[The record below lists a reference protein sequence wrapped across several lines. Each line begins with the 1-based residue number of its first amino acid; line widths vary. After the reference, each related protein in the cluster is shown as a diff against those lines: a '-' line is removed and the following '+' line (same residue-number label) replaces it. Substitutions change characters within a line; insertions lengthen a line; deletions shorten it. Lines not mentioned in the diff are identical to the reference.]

1 MLAEGTGVSRRPPRA
16 LVVDPDE
23 THRATVADALR
34 ADGFLVRSAADGAAA
49 LVAIDASTPDV
60 IISELTMPRLD
71 GRALLEAMASRPE
84 TATIPMMFLT
94 GDADLADR
102 VGLLDAGADDVLDKT
117 IPDEELVARTRA
129 RARTAE
135 ALARL
140 RTQSEVDPLTGTLN
154 RRGLRRALDREIEQS
169 RRSRASLSLLLIDI
183 DRFKEINDRFGHL
196 AGDDVLRAIADTL
209 TEAVRG
215 GDVVARLGGD
225 EFVLVL
231 PDAGAEASAEVADR
245 IREQVGKIRV
255 ADSDHRISL
264 SIGTV
269 IEPAGAR
276 GVELLLDAADRAM
289 YRNKAGVSRDA
300 T

>member
-1 MLAEGTGVSRRPPRA
+1 MSHRPPRA
-16 LVVDPDE
+16 LVVDPDDGN
-23 THRATVADALR
+23 RATVADALR
-34 ADGFLVRSAADGAAA
+34 ADGFLVRSATDGAAA
-49 LVAIDASTPDV
+49 LAAVDASLPDV
-60 IISELTMPRLD
+60 IISELAMPRVD
-71 GRALLEAMASRPE
+71 GRELLRALASRPE
-84 TATIPMMFLT
+84 TSTIPLVVLT
-94 GDADLADR
+94 TDADLTDR
-102 VGLLDAGADDVLDKT
+102 VELLDAGAADVLDKT
-117 IPDEELVARTRA
+117 IPTEELVARARA

-135 ALARL
+135 AMARL

-225 EFVLVL
+225 EFVVVL
-231 PDAGAEASAEVADR
+231 PGAGADASAEVADR
-245 IREQVGKIRV
+245 IREQVGEIRV
-255 ADSDHRISL
+255 GNSDHRISL

-289 YRNKAGVSRDA
+289 YRDKAGNPHNAS
-300 T
+300 